1 MKYNWIM
8 SLHQPK
14 LFLYY
19 KIIEILIYFE
29 TIQHCYHHPTTLT
42 SFSFFIKSLFLFLSP
57 YLSDPLLFLYF
68 FFSFSSSLLL
78 FNYLLLLL
86 WFYDLVFDL
95 LNLVIYCI
103 SPFLGHFILLWITDL
118 QSYMKSSA
126 ASTAMSLWWLFN
138 SG

>member
-1 MKYNWIM
+1 MCFLLVICMGWNSGCNW
-8 SLHQPK
+8 H
-14 LFLYY
+14 FLYR
-19 KIIEILIYFE
+19 LMSA
-29 TIQHCYHHPTTLT
+29 
-42 SFSFFIKSLFLFLSP
+42 SFMFLFCRAKSLLKAIIFNCWRLTFATFKGPLYHYFLQRP
-57 YLSDPLLFLYF
+57 EP
-68 FFSFSSSLLL
+68 SSSLLL